1 MTEGDLIVLDNDE
14 RYSLLKKITL
24 NDDTYFMAAFV
35 KDDDLVDKKKI
46 VYFRVEEEDNEQFV
60 DLITSEKVI
69 YELSQKLAT
78 DVNEAKEKD
87 ATN

>member
-1 MTEGDLIVLDNDE
+1 
-14 RYSLLKKITL
+14 
-24 NDDTYFMAAFV
+24 MAAFV

>member
-1 MTEGDLIVLDNDE
+1 MTEGEN
-14 RYSLLKKITL
+14 
-24 NDDTYFMAAFV
+24 V
-35 KDDDLVDKKKI
+35 KDV
-46 VYFRVEEEDNEQFV
+46 VEEEDNEQFV